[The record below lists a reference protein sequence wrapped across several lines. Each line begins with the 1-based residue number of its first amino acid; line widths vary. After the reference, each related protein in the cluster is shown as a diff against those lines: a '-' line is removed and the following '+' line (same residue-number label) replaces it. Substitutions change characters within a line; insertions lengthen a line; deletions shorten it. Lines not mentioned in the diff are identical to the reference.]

1 MTQNA
6 ALREN
11 RVAGQILHK
20 PDQMARPCV
29 QKTGLLVR
37 PNAQP
42 GHILHFK
49 TDDSL
54 RRCGRS
60 DGFRDRKD
68 LSLVRTIGSFEGDH
82 SFGRDDT
89 KVNSERH
96 YAAATIATHHPV
108 AAIGIVEQHP
118 ECLRAAALQKH
129 QAIRSEAG
137 VPVAKMT
144 DLFRGQGQA
153 AFTIVGQQEIVTRTV
168 VFIKSQKH
176 SAVIL

>member
-1 MTQNA
+1 M
-6 ALREN
+6 
-11 RVAGQILHK
+11 
-20 PDQMARPCV
+20 
-29 QKTGLLVR
+29 
-37 PNAQP
+37 
-42 GHILHFK
+42 
-49 TDDSL
+49 
-54 RRCGRS
+54 
-60 DGFRDRKD
+60 
-68 LSLVRTIGSFEGDH
+68 RTIGSFEGDH

-108 AAIGIVEQHP
+108 AAIRIVEQHP

-176 SAVIL
+176 SAVIIVSLT

>member
-1 MTQNA
+1 M
-6 ALREN
+6 
-11 RVAGQILHK
+11 
-20 PDQMARPCV
+20 
-29 QKTGLLVR
+29 
-37 PNAQP
+37 
-42 GHILHFK
+42 
-49 TDDSL
+49 

-68 LSLVRTIGSFEGDH
+68 LSLVRTIGSFEDDH

-176 SAVIL
+176 SAVIIVSLT